1 MGYSSLC
8 QIFARNAT
16 EPGQELGKRR
26 DALRIADL
34 KRVFCSV
41 APGVPKS
48 PSIESSRLRQETR
61 DGLFSSTD
69 LGRRRGPIHVDG
81 SPTGPPAP
89 RSAVA
94 HRVHAGDQ
102 FDGYGASECDR
113 GWYIYVVMAHKR
125 EQNETKLQSAHIV
138 HSGSGDCQYEYV

>member
-41 APGVPKS
+41 APGM
-48 PSIESSRLRQETR
+48 
-61 DGLFSSTD
+61 
-69 LGRRRGPIHVDG
+69 PIFRKKE
-81 SPTGPPAP
+81 PAWEI
-89 RSAVA
+89 
-94 HRVHAGDQ
+94 G
-102 FDGYGASECDR
+102 
-113 GWYIYVVMAHKR
+113 
-125 EQNETKLQSAHIV
+125 
-138 HSGSGDCQYEYV
+138 